1 MNPMEGRKKA
11 QNAATTVAMEGFE
24 HLARRARSE
33 RAPALDVSWRVMRA
47 IRAPQP
53 RFEVNR
59 SVLAAVAGLS
69 LLAASVM
76 FALAVE
82 DWFAWTDPMSGLIQS
97 FTLVLP

>member
-1 MNPMEGRKKA
+1 MNSMES
-11 QNAATTVAMEGFE
+11 FE
-24 HLARRARSE
+24 HLARRARGE

-59 SVLAAVAGLS
+59 PVLVAVAGLS
-69 LLAASVM
+69 LVAASAM
-76 FALAVE
+76 LALAIN